1 MKIIYDKVW
10 GEIDMS
16 DLAISIID
24 TPMYHRMSYIKQTSM
39 AYRVFPTA
47 THTRFNHQVGVYGLL
62 KKTLNSLIGK
72 GHLIVNG
79 DALPLTPEEMTERVK
94 NGLKPS
100 ITKNEYEWICL
111 GGLLHDLGHGPASHT
126 FDDLIEEL
134 VNKGLIT
141 NTKWRTHEERSQE
154 LFRNMVENDNIAIS
168 QEGVEYIC
176 NIINPPITHHHDFR
190 FQFVNNEVNGIDVDK
205 MDYICRDCMV
215 FGIASHADIERIIAN
230 SSIVYD
236 NQDATH
242 TACGTYWS
250 FSERIKND
258 VFNLFMMR
266 YQLYRDIYNHPKVIK
281 FEIAYKAVLANNV
294 GIILECFNENNVLSF
309 IEMTDESMFWR
320 ADTNVRRE
328 FINRNTYE
336 LVPNGTLDNSII
348 IDKTVGFFGKC
359 GFNPFLHIRFHDRN
373 SYLVKDIPLSQI
385 NIFLS
390 SDCTCEVLHYEYKHK
405 HNFV

>member
-10 GEIDMS
+10 GDIPMT

-62 KKTLNSLIGK
+62 KKTLNTLISK
-72 GHLIVNG
+72 GHLSMTEDTI
-79 DALPLTPEEMTERVK
+79 PLTPTEMSERVK
-94 NGLKPS
+94 NGIKPG
-100 ITKNEYEWICL
+100 ITKEEYEWICL

-134 VNKGLIT
+134 VIKGLVS
-141 NTKWRTHEERSQE
+141 NKKWRTHEERSQE
-154 LFRNMVENDNIAIS
+154 LFRNMVKNDNITIS

-176 NIINPPITHHHDFR
+176 NIINPSVTHRNDFR
-190 FQFVNNEVNGIDVDK
+190 FQFVNNEVNGLDVDK

-215 FGIASHADIERIIAN
+215 FGIASHANIERLIDN

-236 NQDATH
+236 NQDVTN
-242 TACGTYWS
+242 TTMCGTYWS
-250 FSERIKND
+250 FSERIKNE
-258 VFNLFMMR
+258 VFNLFTMR

-281 FEIAYKAVLANNV
+281 FELAYKAVLSNNV
-294 GIILECFNENNVLSF
+294 GLILECFNENNIQSF
-309 IEMTDESMFWR
+309 IEMTDESMIWR
-320 ADTNVRRE
+320 ADTKIREE
-328 FINRNTYE
+328 FINRSTYE

-348 IDKTVGFFGKC
+348 VEKTVGFFGKC

-373 SYLVKDIPLSQI
+373 SNLVRDISLSQI

-390 SDCTCEVLHYEYKHK
+390 SDCTCEVLHYEYKH
-405 HNFV
+405 NSE

>member
-1 MKIIYDKVW
+1 MKIIYDKIW
-10 GEIDMS
+10 GEIEMS
-16 DLAISIID
+16 DLSISIID

-47 THTRFNHQVGVYGLL
+47 THTRFNHQIGVYGLL
-62 KKTLNSLIGK
+62 KKTLNVLISK
-72 GHLIVNG
+72 GHLIIN
-79 DALPLTPEEMTERVK
+79 DYITPLTPEEMTRRV
-94 NGLKPS
+94 NEGTKPS
-100 ITKNEYEWICL
+100 ITKDEYEWICL

-134 VNKGLIT
+134 VVKGLIT

-154 LFRNMVENDNIAIS
+154 LFRNMIDNDNIKIS

-215 FGIASHADIERIIAN
+215 FGIASHVNIERIIDN

-236 NQDATH
+236 SQDDTNA
-242 TACGTYWS
+242 AFGTYWS
-250 FSERIKND
+250 FGERIRNE

-281 FEIAYKAVLANNV
+281 FEIAYKAVLYNN
-294 GIILECFNENNVLSF
+294 IDALLECFNKNDIQSF
-309 IEMTDESMFWR
+309 IEMTDESIYWR
-320 ADTNVRRE
+320 ASTKVRKE
-328 FINRNTYE
+328 FTNRNTYE
-336 LVPNGTLDNSII
+336 LVPNGTLVNPIVI
-348 IDKTVGFFGKC
+348 EETVGFFGKC
-359 GFNPFLHIRFHDRN
+359 GFNPFQHIRFHDRN
-373 SYLVKDIPLSQI
+373 SCTSVIRIPLSQI
-385 NIFLS
+385 NIFLCY
-390 SDCTCEVLHYEYKHK
+390 DCTCEVLRYEYKYNK
-405 HNFV
+405 LS

>member
-1 MKIIYDKVW
+1 
-10 GEIDMS
+10 MS

-62 KKTLNSLIGK
+62 KKTLNVLISK

-79 DALPLTPEEMTERVK
+79 DTMPLTPEEMTERVK
-94 NGLKPS
+94 NGSKPS
-100 ITKNEYEWICL
+100 ITKDEYEWICL

-134 VNKGLIT
+134 VIKGLIT

-154 LFRNMVENDNIAIS
+154 LFSNMVENDKIEIS

-190 FQFVNNEVNGIDVDK
+190 FQFVNNEVNGLDVDK

-215 FGIASHADIERIIAN
+215 FGIASHANIERIIEN

-236 NQDATH
+236 CQDKTNK
-242 TACGTYWS
+242 TFGTYWS
-250 FSERIKND
+250 FSERIKNE
-258 VFNLFMMR
+258 VFNIFMMR

-281 FEIAYKAVLANNV
+281 FELAYKKILYNNLEL
-294 GIILECFNENNVLSF
+294 ILECFNTENTDTFVD
-309 IEMTDESMFWR
+309 MTDESMLWR
-320 ADTNVRRE
+320 ADRKTREE
-328 FINRNTYE
+328 FIKRDTYQ
-336 LVPNGTLDNSII
+336 LVINNSIDNPI
-348 IDKTVGFFGKC
+348 IIELTVGFFGKC
-359 GFNPFLHIRFHDRN
+359 GFNPFQHIRFHDRN
-373 SYLVKDIPLSQI
+373 SRSSVIRIPLSQI
-385 NIFLS
+385 NIFLCF
-390 SDCTCEVLHYEYKHK
+390 DCTSEIIHYEYKY
-405 HNFV
+405 NA

>member
-10 GEIDMS
+10 GDIPMS

-62 KKTLNSLIGK
+62 KKTLNTLINK
-72 GHLIVNG
+72 GDLVISG
-79 DALPLTPEEMTERVK
+79 EGPLTPGKMMERVHS
-94 NGLKPS
+94 GLKPS
-100 ITKNEYEWICL
+100 ITKDEFEWICL

-134 VNKGLIT
+134 TEKNRIT

-154 LFRNMVENDNIAIS
+154 LFRYMVKQYNINIS
-168 QEGVEYIC
+168 QEGVDYIC
-176 NIINPPITHHHDFR
+176 NVINPPVSHQHDFR
-190 FQFVNNEVNGIDVDK
+190 FQFVNNEVNGVDTDK

-215 FGIASHADIERIIAN
+215 FGIASNVNIERIIDN

-236 NQDATH
+236 DTNNIE
-242 TACGTYWS
+242 GTYWS
-250 FSERIKND
+250 FSERVKNE

-281 FEIAYKAVLANNV
+281 FEIAYKAVLTNN
-294 GIILECFNENNVLSF
+294 IELILECFNTNNCGSF
-309 IEMTDESMFWR
+309 MEMTDESMFWR
-320 ADTNVRRE
+320 ANAKVRKEFTSRDT
-328 FINRNTYE
+328 YK
-336 LVPNGTLDNSII
+336 LVPNNTIENPIVI
-348 IDKTVGFFGKC
+348 EETVGFFGKC
-359 GFNPFLHIRFHDRN
+359 GFNPFQCIRFHDRN
-373 SYLVKDIPLSQI
+373 TYDVKKIPLSQI
-385 NIFLS
+385 NTFLCF
-390 SDCTCEVLHYEYKHK
+390 DCTCEVLHYEFKGL
-405 HNFV
+405 

>member
-62 KKTLNSLIGK
+62 KKTLNILISK
-72 GHLIVNG
+72 GHLIITE
-79 DALPLTPEEMTERVK
+79 DTIRLTPMEMTERVK

-100 ITKNEYEWICL
+100 ITKDEYEWICL

-134 VNKGLIT
+134 VIKGLII

-154 LFRNMVENDNIAIS
+154 LFRNMVDNDNIKIS

-176 NIINPPITHHHDFR
+176 NIINPSMTHHHDFR
-190 FQFVNNEVNGIDVDK
+190 FQFVNNEVNGVDVDK

-215 FGIASHADIERIIAN
+215 FGIASHTNIERIIEN

-236 NQDATH
+236 GQDKT
-242 TACGTYWS
+242 TNVFGTYWS
-250 FSERIKND
+250 FSDRIKNE

-281 FEIAYKAVLANNV
+281 FEIAYKVVLSNNIGLV
-294 GIILECFNENNVLSF
+294 VECFNEHDIQSF

-320 ADTNVRRE
+320 ADTKVRKE
-328 FINRNTYE
+328 FTNRNTYE

-348 IDKTVGFFGKC
+348 VEKTVGFFGKC

-373 SYLVKDIPLSQI
+373 SNLVKDIPLSQI

-390 SDCTCEVLHYEYKHK
+390 SDCTCEVLHYEYKY
-405 HNFV
+405 NFV